1 MKLGDRVETL
11 YGTGTIRSYRES
23 DAIYT
28 IELVGSNPNKN
39 HNNSKM
45 WLYGSKQVFRTGNN
59 DETTEFQKLEQ
70 AYKNLEDMRK
80 LNLEIACQEAGILV
94 CDFDMCS
101 ACLLSNPNPPNKK
114 KRFASKAVAPPPS
127 CLTCGTPVCKNHSSP
142 AFRRENISLCLS
154 CESLFGMS
162 FIERVLTASSD
173 KERRKLVDQLMEVYD
188 RALLMLR
195 YTTQYVES
203 VAEALEQ
210 SQKRQHRV
218 GLGTSSAGIVS
229 GVLGIVSAATIL
241 TPVGPPLLIA
251 SFVFGGTATLSQTGS
266 EIKHHY
272 FSEPK
277 RIADQIFGIHGVLVN
292 ILRIASAIRDAVLRD
307 HVRSDLYNPKA
318 NNLLLVNTN
327 NNNEQNGLEEVLAK
341 NSTTILAS
349 ATTIGSV
356 TTIGAGSMAAAAGFE
371 GAMGAEASIM
381 ASNARFFSR
390 GSTAAM
396 QSLTLARFAGGTLA
410 ACTIVLEAKSLKD
423 TLQSMQQGSP
433 CEKAQKLREIG
444 ASLDQFPTTQALD
457 AECDNYLKALTHR
470 IRAIT
475 REEVVK
481 LLLLEQ
487 QELDLLETD
496 AEEKPTVNEKTMSE
510 SSSSM
515 TLLERIE
522 RYKQRRSKSSVSSN
536 DEGSTSSPII
546 TRTTTESAPSLPS
559 ADSSLLKRI
568 EMHKKRTESPSRV
581 GLESSSKLA
590 MELMS
595 L

>member
-1 MKLGDRVETL
+1 MKLGDRVDTPS
-11 YGTGTIRSYRES
+11 GTGIIRSYRES

-28 IELVGSNPNKN
+28 IELVGSDQNTNQERSS
-39 HNNSKM
+39 SKM
-45 WLYGSKQVFRTGNN
+45 WLYGTKQVIRTGN
-59 DETTEFQKLEQ
+59 DKTLEFQKLEQ

-80 LNLEIACQEAGILV
+80 LNLEIACQEAGISV
-94 CDFDMCS
+94 CDFKMCS
-101 ACLLSNPNPPNKK
+101 ACLLSNPQNPK
-114 KRFASKAVAPPPS
+114 KRGGFASKAPPP

-142 AFRRENISLCLS
+142 AFRRENIPLCLS

-162 FIERVLTASSD
+162 FIERVLTASND
-173 KERRKLVDQLMEVYD
+173 KERRKLIDQLMEVYD

-195 YTTQYVES
+195 YSAQYIES
-203 VAEALEQ
+203 VAEALEE

-277 RIADQIFGIHGVLVN
+277 RIADQMFGIHGVLVN

-318 NNLLLVNTN
+318 NNLLLVNN
-327 NNNEQNGLEEVLAK
+327 NNDEQNTLEEVLAK

-356 TTIGAGSMAAAAGFE
+356 TTIGAGSMAVVAGFE
-371 GAMGAEASIM
+371 GATAEASIV
-381 ASNARFFSR
+381 AANARFFSR

-396 QSLTLARFAGGTLA
+396 QSLNFARFAGGTLA
-410 ACTIVLEAKSLKD
+410 ACTIVIEAKSLKD

-470 IRAIT
+470 IRAMT

-481 LLLLEQ
+481 LLLQEQ
-487 QELDLLETD
+487 QELELFETD
-496 AEEKPTVNEKTMSE
+496 AEEKPTVQKVNEKSHSE
-510 SSSSM
+510 LTPSM
-515 TLLERIE
+515 ALLERIE
-522 RYKQRRSKSSVSSN
+522 RYKQRRSKSSVSSKE
-536 DEGSTSSPII
+536 EGSSSSPITI
-546 TRTTTESAPSLPS
+546 RTTTENIPAPSN
-559 ADSSLLKRI
+559 ASSLLKRI
-568 EMHKKRTESPSRV
+568 EMHKKRTGSPSRV
-581 GLESSSKLA
+581 QLESSSSKLA

-595 L
+595 V